1 MFCLLVLAE
10 YVPPLCDDKAVLLG
24 TGRDSSKKKH
34 LMLRL
39 DPQKDGTI
47 WLFNIAMENPL

>member
-24 TGRDSSKKKH
+24 TGRDSAKKKH